1 MNGLNFQPFTNFFV
15 SGSADKSTSI
25 WDMRTGLTVQTF
37 YGHLNT
43 INDCVFSIG
52 GQYVSTCDSDGI
64 VKVWGIRMVQEL
76 LSIDTGDAI
85 AHALAFD
92 KSTKFLAV
100 GSSDAEIK
108 MINIEK
114 GEITSTLKGHTDAVT
129 SLYIN

>member
-1 MNGLNFQPFTNFFV
+1 
-15 SGSADKSTSI
+15 
-25 WDMRTGLTVQTF
+25 
-37 YGHLNT
+37 
-43 INDCVFSIG
+43 
-52 GQYVSTCDSDGI
+52 
-64 VKVWGIRMVQEL
+64 MVQEL